1 MERNSNSRKG
11 PVVKVTSERK
21 GSNPGGYCKF
31 HSNDLDL
38 SRGYFK
44 YCFGSRT
51 SQGMS
56 FLSEN
61 QPVYEAITSVLANL
75 FGLKTPPSYV
85 LNNRDRNVSFD
96 GGQEFS
102 KRNHSGRDFYLIS
115 KIMEES
121 EGVEESFVDLRVK
134 EDSVYLEG
142 LMISDVVNKRQN
154 YLARMD
160 LNNLEIFYLDVGC
173 SFVRAVDGFLGVTK
187 KTNNLI
193 CEKKKSK
200 KIKKLK
206 GKSLVPASGSG
217 LINLERIAQGIG
229 DLEIP
234 VLNPHGTMRVD
245 ELIGAQEIEDI
256 EKCMVDN
263 FAKNISKFRGQGILV
278 E

>member
-1 MERNSNSRKG
+1 
-11 PVVKVTSERK
+11 
-21 GSNPGGYCKF
+21 
-31 HSNDLDL
+31 
-38 SRGYFK
+38 
-44 YCFGSRT
+44 
-51 SQGMS
+51 
-56 FLSEN
+56 
-61 QPVYEAITSVLANL
+61 
-75 FGLKTPPSYV
+75 
-85 LNNRDRNVSFD
+85 
-96 GGQEFS
+96 
-102 KRNHSGRDFYLIS
+102 
-115 KIMEES
+115 MEES

>member
-96 GGQEFS
+96 GGKNFLRGIILGGIFILFQKS
-102 KRNHSGRDFYLIS
+102 WRNL
-115 KIMEES
+115 KE
-121 EGVEESFVDLRVK
+121 LR
-134 EDSVYLEG
+134 
-142 LMISDVVNKRQN
+142 R
-154 YLARMD
+154 
-160 LNNLEIFYLDVGC
+160 
-173 SFVRAVDGFLGVTK
+173 
-187 KTNNLI
+187 
-193 CEKKKSK
+193 
-200 KIKKLK
+200 
-206 GKSLVPASGSG
+206 
-217 LINLERIAQGIG
+217 
-229 DLEIP
+229 
-234 VLNPHGTMRVD
+234 VL
-245 ELIGAQEIEDI
+245 
-256 EKCMVDN
+256 
-263 FAKNISKFRGQGILV
+263 
-278 E
+278 